1 MIIILQVSNKHAKVE
16 TKISYVMNDSNNH
29 KLIIL
34 ITNDV
39 LSIYIKYKNK
49 IIKQQLSNMPDCQM
63 LNKSIDH

>member
-1 MIIILQVSNKHAKVE
+1 MIIILYVSNKHAKVE
-16 TKISYVMNDSNNH
+16 TKISYVMNDFNNH

-49 IIKQQLSNMPDCQM
+49 IIKQ
-63 LNKSIDH
+63 